1 MTNCEMD
8 KLMDMYD
15 KEFSRVEL
23 LSAISEYYIEKEMKV
38 KTKVK
43 GLN

>member
-1 MTNCEMD
+1 MD

-15 KEFSRVEL
+15 KELSRVEL

-43 GLN
+43 GLK

>member
-8 KLMDMYD
+8 QLMDMYD
-15 KEFSRVEL
+15 KELSRVEL

-43 GLN
+43 GLK

>member
-1 MTNCEMD
+1 
-8 KLMDMYD
+8 MDMYD
-15 KEFSRVEL
+15 KELSRVEL